1 MFGHIISLVPQ
12 RNYFHVTEVVLYGCM
27 IPMQKFGRQFWW
39 IEYRKIPKNS
49 DTRKIAVINL
59 KVEQGG
65 FTLEQCV
72 QMMQMELQT
81 V

>member
-1 MFGHIISLVPQ
+1 M
-12 RNYFHVTEVVLYGCM
+12 VLG
-27 IPMQKFGRQFWW
+27 IFLFVLF
-39 IEYRKIPKNS
+39 EYRKIPKNS

-65 FTLEQCV
+65 FTSEICI
-72 QMMQMELQT
+72 QMMQREFQT